1 VVSMRDKVRGWLH
14 REPKIV
20 TPRTIL
26 IVDRDESNRSST
38 GRLVEALGYE
48 SLQAHSLAEALEQL
62 EQQDPDTVLVGFEL
76 DDATGLEALDRLRE
90 LDADLPVIMLA
101 ANLWDTRVAE
111 ALRRG
116 AVGYLARPFGQNDL
130 RELLVRR

>member
-1 VVSMRDKVRGWLH
+1 MREKVRSWLH

-26 IVDRDESNRSST
+26 IVDGDASNRTTT
-38 GRLVEALGYE
+38 GRLVESLGYE
-48 SLQAHSLAEALEQL
+48 ALQTHSVAEAIKLLE
-62 EQQDPDTVLVGFEL
+62 EQDPDFILIGFEL
-76 DDATGLEALDRLRE
+76 QDGSGLDALAQIRD
-90 LDADLPVIMLA
+90 LDADLPIIMLA

-111 ALRRG
+111 AMRRG

>member
-1 VVSMRDKVRGWLH
+1 MREKVFGWLH
-14 REPKIV
+14 REPKVV

-26 IVDRDESNRSST
+26 IVDGDASNRSST
-38 GRLVEALGYE
+38 GRLVESLGYE
-48 SLQAHSLAEALEQL
+48 SLQTHSLADALKQL
-62 EQQDPDTVLVGFEL
+62 EEQDPDTVLIGFEL
-76 DDATGLEALDRLRE
+76 EDATGLEALDQIRA
-90 LDADLPVIMLA
+90 LDADLPIVMLA